1 MGSYGKELIQRPR
14 DGASFNGVF
23 ACVIQTTAANAN
35 DLVPVVIPAVDDNL
49 QFGPCMWQ
57 PRSDAT
63 LPERGDFALVIFDND
78 RTPYIIAWWPQT
90 VVGGG
95 GGGGTSDVRYVH
107 TQTSAA
113 TTWTITHNLG
123 LFPSV
128 MVVDN
133 SGDVIGANIH
143 YNSNNQLVITFD
155 LAQAGKAYL
164 S

>member
-23 ACVIQTTAANAN
+23 SGVISTTALTST
-35 DLVPVVIPAVDDNL
+35 DLVSVIIPAVDD
-49 QFGPCMWQ
+49 QIEYGPCMWQ

-63 LPERGDFALVIFDND
+63 LPERGDFALLVFDNE

-90 VVGGG
+90 IIGG

-107 TQTSAA
+107 TQSSAN

-128 MVVDN
+128 MLVDN
-133 SGDVIGANIH
+133 SGNVISANIN
-143 YNSNNQLVITFD
+143 YSSNNQVVVTFD